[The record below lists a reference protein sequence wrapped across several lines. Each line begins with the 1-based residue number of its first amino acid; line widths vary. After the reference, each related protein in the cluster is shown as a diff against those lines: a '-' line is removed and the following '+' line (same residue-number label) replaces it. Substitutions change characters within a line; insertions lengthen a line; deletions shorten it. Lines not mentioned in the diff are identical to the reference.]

1 MVLSGLAPHRLLTL
15 TLQVGGAGGQRYLCS
30 GVTKTW
36 FDIVAILRELFPTAK
51 LPTACA
57 DGSTTQ
63 PSLLLKNDKIIKELG
78 IEFTPLKQTLEAQC
92 GALVRAG
99 LLPKP

>member
-1 MVLSGLAPHRLLTL
+1 MVLSGLAPHRPLTL
-15 TLQVGGAGGQRYLCS
+15 TLQIPGAGGQRYLCS

-36 FDIVAILRELFPTAK
+36 FDIVAILRELFPTAQ

-78 IEFTPLKQTLEAQC
+78 LEFTPLKQTLEAQC

-99 LLPKP
+99 LLPKS